1 MALSLTHKAFKLLI
15 RAFEKL
21 LKVVSQQFYLKVA
34 TSLVNEIDLIATIP
48 TKKGPLYIKCT
59 SETVRI
65 RAREMLRRE
74 PDTLEWIETF
84 EPDDVFWDVGSN
96 IGVFTL
102 YAGIVAS
109 TRVVAFD
116 PLPHNYATLAQNIA
130 INGLTEKVMLFC
142 IAVTN
147 ETVVAPLYI
156 TSQAD
161 TAGGAGCSFG
171 CEVDNYGQVLPT
183 LIKHPALGYSIDAF
197 LETFDVPFPTHIK
210 VDIDGIQEKVILG
223 AKKTLR
229 DPHLKTVMIE
239 LQRNN
244 IPMGKKANDIILKE
258 LEDAGFCCVKIAPA
272 TPNITDDR
280 ETSVTNNFFER
291 RQTPSKTVT

>member
-1 MALSLTHKAFKLLI
+1 MPISLSHRAFI
-15 RAFEKL
+15 AIVRAFESLIKAI
-21 LKVVSQQFYLKVA
+21 STEAYLKIA
-34 TSLVNEIDLIATIP
+34 TALVNELDLIHKVSTP
-48 TKKGPLYIKCT
+48 KGAIHIRCL

-65 RAREMLRRE
+65 RANGLLRRE

-84 EPDDVFWDVGSN
+84 EPEDVFWDIGSN

-116 PLPHNYATLAQNIA
+116 PLPQNYGALTQNIA
-130 INGLTEKVMLFC
+130 LNGLTEKVQPFC
-142 IAVTN
+142 IAISD
-147 ETVVAPLYI
+147 ETILAPLHI
-156 TSQAD
+156 TAQSN

-171 CEVDNYGQVLPT
+171 SNIDNYGQVLPT
-183 LIKHPALGYSIDAF
+183 IIKHPTLGYSIDAF

-210 VDIDGIQEKVILG
+210 IDIDGIQEKVILG
-223 AKKTLR
+223 AKKTMR
-229 DPHLKTVMIE
+229 DPRLKTVMVE

-258 LEDAGFCCVKIAPA
+258 LEEAGFHCIKTAPA
-272 TPNITDDR
+272 TPNLTADR
-280 ETSVTNNFFER
+280 ETSVTNNFFTR
-291 RQTPSKTVT
+291 A